1 MKKLVALALCF
12 AVLALSACTGAR
24 GTIGNQKVCTN
35 DYLFG
40 VLSLSEIVSP
50 CSK

>member
-1 MKKLVALALCF
+1 MKKLAIL
-12 AVLALSACTGAR
+12 AVLFALSACTRTR
-24 GTIGNQKVCTN
+24 GTIGGQKVCTN
-35 DYLFG
+35 DYLLG

>member
-1 MKKLVALALCF
+1 MKKLAIL
-12 AVLALSACTGAR
+12 AVLFALSACTGTR
-24 GTIGNQKVCTN
+24 GTIGGQKVCTN
-35 DYLFG
+35 DSLLG